1 MDINLMITSFPKL
14 LDATVVTVKLLSLS
28 LFFGLFIGLLF
39 AILRLS
45 KNKIINK
52 FAYGYSYVFRGTPLL
67 VQIFIIYF
75 GLGNIEYFR
84 STFLWVV
91 FKEPYWCAIIAFAL
105 NTGAYTS
112 EILRS
117 AFQTIKPGFIEAGK
131 SLGIS
136 NKIIFYKIQIPIA
149 IRQSLPAYGNEI
161 ILMMKGTSLASTVT
175 LMDFDLMINSLPKL
189 LGATVVTLKL
199 LSASL
204 FFGLFIGLLF
214 AVLRLN
220 KNKIINKFAYT
231 YSYVFRGTPLLVQIF
246 IIYFGLGQIEY
257 FRSTFLW
264 VVFKEP
270 YWCAIIAFALN
281 TGAYTS
287 EILRSAFQTI
297 KPGLIEAGKSLGI
310 SNKIIFYKIQIPIAI
325 RQSLPAYG
333 NEIILMMKG
342 TSLAST
348 VTLMDLT
355 GVAKYIISTTFKPI
369 EVFIVAGGI
378 YLFMTFIIHN
388 VIKFLEKKYSFN

>member
-1 MDINLMITSFPKL
+1 MDLELMINSFPKL
-14 LDATVVTVKLLSLS
+14 LSAAMITLKLLSVS
-28 LFFGLFIGLLF
+28 LIIGLCIGLSF
-39 AILRLS
+39 AILRLN
-45 KNKIINK
+45 KNIFINK
-52 FAYGYSYVFRGTPLL
+52 FAYGYSYF
-67 VQIFIIYF
+67 
-75 GLGNIEYFR
+75 
-84 STFLWVV
+84 
-91 FKEPYWCAIIAFAL
+91 
-105 NTGAYTS
+105 
-112 EILRS
+112 
-117 AFQTIKPGFIEAGK
+117 
-131 SLGIS
+131 
-136 NKIIFYKIQIPIA
+136 
-149 IRQSLPAYGNEI
+149 
-161 ILMMKGTSLASTVT
+161 
-175 LMDFDLMINSLPKL
+175 
-189 LGATVVTLKL
+189 
-199 LSASL
+199 
-204 FFGLFIGLLF
+204 
-214 AVLRLN
+214 
-220 KNKIINKFAYT
+220 
-231 YSYVFRGTPLLVQIF
+231 FRGTPLLVQIF

-257 FRSTFLW
+257 LRSTILW
-264 VVFKEP
+264 VILKEP

-378 YLFMTFIIHN
+378 YLFMTFVIHN
-388 VIKFLEKKYSFN
+388 FVKFLEKKYSFNS

>member
-1 MDINLMITSFPKL
+1 MDLELMSSSIPKL
-14 LDATVVTVKLLSLS
+14 LSATVVTLKLLSLS
-28 LFFGLFIGLLF
+28 LFFGIFIGLLF
-39 AILRLS
+39 AILRLK
-45 KNKIINK
+45 KNKILNR

-75 GLGNIEYFR
+75 GLGQIEYLR
-84 STFLWVV
+84 STVLWVV
-91 FKEPYWCAIIAFAL
+91 LKEPYWCAIIAFAL

-149 IRQSLPAYGNEI
+149 I
-161 ILMMKGTSLASTVT
+161 K
-175 LMDFDLMINSLPKL
+175 
-189 LGATVVTLKL
+189 
-199 LSASL
+199 
-204 FFGLFIGLLF
+204 
-214 AVLRLN
+214 
-220 KNKIINKFAYT
+220 
-231 YSYVFRGTPLLVQIF
+231 
-246 IIYFGLGQIEY
+246 
-257 FRSTFLW
+257 
-264 VVFKEP
+264 
-270 YWCAIIAFALN
+270 
-281 TGAYTS
+281 
-287 EILRSAFQTI
+287 
-297 KPGLIEAGKSLGI
+297 
-310 SNKIIFYKIQIPIAI
+310 
-325 RQSLPAYG
+325 QSLPAYG

-369 EVFIVAGGI
+369 EVFIVAGSI

-388 VIKFLEKKYSFN
+388 FIKYLEKKFSYQ

>member
-1 MDINLMITSFPKL
+1 MDLELIINSFPKL
-14 LDATVVTVKLLSLS
+14 LSAAVITLKLLSVS
-28 LFFGLFIGLLF
+28 LIIGLFIGLFF
-39 AILRLS
+39 AILRLN
-45 KNKIINK
+45 KNIFINK
-52 FAYGYSYVFRGTPLL
+52 FAYGYSY
-67 VQIFIIYF
+67 I
-75 GLGNIEYFR
+75 
-84 STFLWVV
+84 
-91 FKEPYWCAIIAFAL
+91 
-105 NTGAYTS
+105 
-112 EILRS
+112 
-117 AFQTIKPGFIEAGK
+117 
-131 SLGIS
+131 
-136 NKIIFYKIQIPIA
+136 
-149 IRQSLPAYGNEI
+149 
-161 ILMMKGTSLASTVT
+161 
-175 LMDFDLMINSLPKL
+175 
-189 LGATVVTLKL
+189 
-199 LSASL
+199 
-204 FFGLFIGLLF
+204 
-214 AVLRLN
+214 
-220 KNKIINKFAYT
+220 
-231 YSYVFRGTPLLVQIF
+231 FRGTPLLVQIF

-257 FRSTFLW
+257 LRSTVLW
-264 VVFKEP
+264 VILKEP

-355 GVAKYIISTTFKPI
+355 GVAKYIISTTFKPV

-388 VIKFLEKKYSFN
+388 AIKYLEKKYSFSQ

>member
-1 MDINLMITSFPKL
+1 MDFDLMITSFPKL
-14 LDATVVTVKLLSLS
+14 LAATVVTLKLLSAS
-28 LFFGLFIGLLF
+28 LFFGLLLGLFF
-39 AILRLS
+39 AILRIN
-45 KNKIINK
+45 KNIFINK

-75 GLGNIEYFR
+75 GLGQIEHLR
-84 STFLWVV
+84 TTFLWVIL
-91 FKEPYWCAIIAFAL
+91 KEPYWCAIIAFTL

-117 AFQTIKPGFIEAGK
+117 AFQTIKPGI
-131 SLGIS
+131 
-136 NKIIFYKIQIPIA
+136 
-149 IRQSLPAYGNEI
+149 
-161 ILMMKGTSLASTVT
+161 
-175 LMDFDLMINSLPKL
+175 
-189 LGATVVTLKL
+189 
-199 LSASL
+199 
-204 FFGLFIGLLF
+204 
-214 AVLRLN
+214 
-220 KNKIINKFAYT
+220 
-231 YSYVFRGTPLLVQIF
+231 
-246 IIYFGLGQIEY
+246 
-257 FRSTFLW
+257 
-264 VVFKEP
+264 
-270 YWCAIIAFALN
+270 
-281 TGAYTS
+281 
-287 EILRSAFQTI
+287 
-297 KPGLIEAGKSLGI
+297 IEAGKSLGI

-388 VIKFLEKKYSFN
+388 LIKFLEKKYSFQ